1 MIKKANAEKIRHTKK
16 TYSKPVIRV
25 VELAAA
31 EVLAEGCKQRLS
43 GTAFGATPCAA
54 NNCAKKTNS

>member
-1 MIKKANAEKIRHTKK
+1 MKVGQNKRPYKKPDVNAIN
-16 TYSKPVIRV
+16 
-25 VELAAA
+25 LAAA

-54 NNCAKKTNS
+54 NNCAKKTKS